1 MVTEDGKPVGV
12 VRLSDIFSRFSQ
24 EIRDRAADLRASSVF
39 KAIERSMQKATASQ
53 KPPKFLLVD
62 DEKEFVLT
70 LSERLETRDLDS
82 VVAHDGEEALEI
94 VRRESPDVVVL
105 DLKMPGMDG
114 LEVLRRVKSEK
125 PTTGVIILTGHGSQ
139 AEEDEA
145 NRLGAFAYLNK
156 PVDIDVLAQTMKD
169 AYASTKKG

>member
-1 MVTEDGKPVGV
+1 MDRTEEGSS
-12 VRLSDIFSRFSQ
+12 LSILVIDDDPDILGS
-24 EIRDRAADLRASSVF
+24 IRQYLEDRGHRVFLAHTGEEGLR
-39 KAIERSMQKATASQ
+39 T
-53 KPPKFLLVD
+53 L
-62 DEKEFVLT
+62 EKEPI
-70 LSERLETRDLDS
+70 D
-82 VVAHDGEEALEI
+82 I
-94 VRRESPDVVVL
+94 VITDV
-105 DLKMPGMDG
+105 KMPGMDG